1 MNSNVMKKEDNY
13 SERSLESLAEK
24 VREKIHSLVK
34 KGYSPSLIEGWIK

>member
-13 SERSLESLAEK
+13 SERSMEFLAEE

-34 KGYSPSLIEGWIK
+34 KRILPQPN